1 MKAFFTKISSVV
13 LALLVLCSTFS
24 FTVEKHFCGDFLVD
38 VSYFGNA
45 KSCAEEM
52 EGSSCEEIVVKK
64 KSCCKDKLEKIEGQD
79 DLKIS
84 SLEKI
89 TFEQQFAILFTVS
102 YHNLFVPLTDKKVSN
117 QEYSPPNLVSDIQ
130 VLHEVFII

>member
-1 MKAFFTKISSVV
+1 
-13 LALLVLCSTFS
+13 
-24 FTVEKHFCGDFLVD
+24 
-38 VSYFGNA
+38 
-45 KSCAEEM
+45 
-52 EGSSCEEIVVKK
+52 
-64 KSCCKDKLEKIEGQD
+64 LEKIEGQD

-89 TFEQQFAILFTVS
+89 TFEKQFAILFTVS

-130 VLHEVFII
+130 VFHEVFII